1 MRIAIFSDTHGNSI
15 ALDAVLA
22 AIDKAGGVDGYWFVG
37 DAAALGHDPAGTVS
51 SLASIPG
58 LVAVRGNTDRYIV
71 DEHLDQAPNFA
82 AMLNSD
88 DEATRNRAAMMIR
101 GMEWARDA
109 LAASGGFNWV
119 AALPTDARVDLPGGI
134 RVLIVHASPGTDDGP
149 GLRDTQSDDEV
160 RDLIANADADVI
172 VVGHTHLPID
182 RTVDGVRIW
191 NLGSVSMPF
200 TDDVRAMW
208 TLLEADE
215 SGYRLERHYA
225 PYDVEAMLAAAEA
238 VEHPAIDLIRRT
250 WDKG

>member
-1 MRIAIFSDTHGNSI
+1 MRIAIFSDIHGNSI

-22 AIDKAGGVDGYWFVG
+22 SIDAAGGVDGFWFVG
-37 DAAALGHDPAGTVS
+37 DAAALGHDPAATVS

-71 DEHLDQAPNFA
+71 TENLEEAPNFA
-82 AMLNSD
+82 AMLAG
-88 DEATRNRAAMMIR
+88 DEATRNRAAIMIR
-101 GMEWARDA
+101 SMEWARDA
-109 LAASGGFNWV
+109 LAASGDLDWV
-119 AALPTDARVDLPGGI
+119 ASLPTDARVELPDGT

-149 GLRDTQSDDEV
+149 GLRDTQSDEEI
-160 RDLIANADADVI
+160 RALIAGADADLI
-172 VVGHTHLPID
+172 IVGHTHLPID

-225 PYDVEAMLAAAEA
+225 EYDIDAMLAAAAA